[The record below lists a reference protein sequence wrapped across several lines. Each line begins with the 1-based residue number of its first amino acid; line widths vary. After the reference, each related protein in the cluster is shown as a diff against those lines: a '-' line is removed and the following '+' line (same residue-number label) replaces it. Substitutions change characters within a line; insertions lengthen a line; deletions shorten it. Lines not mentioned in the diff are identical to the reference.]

1 MQMKMRVARI
11 LAAGAATAALAVPV
25 LSSSAMAA
33 TTAPATANPV
43 LHPGDRGAA
52 VKKLQ
57 LRLRALHYDPG
68 TIDGI
73 WGAGQSNTTEAVW
86 AFEEVNH
93 FTVSNSPTFGAK
105 MWAALAKG
113 VAPPRR
119 LYKSAKTGVS
129 VDLGHQFLSIWK
141 AGKLEL
147 ISHISSGGHYYYY
160 EGGVREYANT
170 PTGHY
175 HIYRKAKGWE
185 HDSLGSLFKA
195 NYFTGGYAIHGE
207 PDTPDH
213 AVSHGCVRVPMHTS
227 YIVANETPIGM
238 LVTLYK

>member
-1 MQMKMRVARI
+1 MQKKMRLARI
-11 LAAGAATAALAVPV
+11 LATGAAAAALVVPA

-33 TTAPATANPV
+33 TTVPATANPV

-52 VKKLQ
+52 VKALQ
-57 LRLRALHYDPG
+57 LRLRALHFDPG

-73 WGAGQSNTTEAVW
+73 WGTGQSNTTEAVW

-93 FTVSNSPTFGAK
+93 FKVTNSPTFGAK
-105 MWAALAKG
+105 MWKALANPVVPK
-113 VAPPRR
+113 RR

-129 VDLGHQFLSIWK
+129 VDLGHQVLYIWK

-160 EGGVREYANT
+160 EGGSREYAHT

-175 HIYRKAKGWE
+175 HVYRKAPGWE
-185 HDSLGSLFKA
+185 TDSLGSLFKA
-195 NYFTGGYAIHGE
+195 NYFDGGYAIHGE
-207 PDTPDH
+207 PDVPDH
-213 AVSHGCVRVPMHTS
+213 PVSHGCVRVPMHTS
-227 YIVANETPIGM
+227 NIVAKELPLGM
-238 LVTLYK
+238 LVTLYN